1 MSGKHPRSNLP
12 FATAA
17 VPQFRWQLT
26 AGGPVPAPTSAAT
39 ASRAPRGSAAAAKRR
54 SSCAPAAS
62 TAARQAPSTGAP
74 SGVSLQRAWNQ
85 PDFLQRAW
93 ARPSAAA
100 AAASAAAVAALLE
113 AANSDSSLHP
123 PKRLCVARN
132 ADALPL
138 EEMDCAD
145 SARLDGDA
153 DEPRAKYPRTNA
165 DCVSGA
171 AQPLPST
178 PRDFG
183 DAVPPPVTPAS
194 LTIRTPPVPD
204 EPPAKVQRTAQHS
217 GSASSHLR
225 CKGASSADSTR
236 GAATSAAAVQSSPT
250 VEPCFTV
257 HAAPALRH
265 EVASSSTAPA
275 HSCDPPRPG
284 TPPPRVTTT
293 PIHCTARWK
302 SREDLRR
309 ELVRSSAVSKTGS
322 SCASSSIAPPA
333 QNLRKRPV
341 AKAPF
346 PEVPFP
352 AKRYRTSNS
361 PDLGEF
367 AAFFQKK

>member
-1 MSGKHPRSNLP
+1 M
-12 FATAA
+12 
-17 VPQFRWQLT
+17 
-26 AGGPVPAPTSAAT
+26 
-39 ASRAPRGSAAAAKRR
+39 
-54 SSCAPAAS
+54 
-62 TAARQAPSTGAP
+62 
-74 SGVSLQRAWNQ
+74 QRAWNQ

-153 DEPRAKYPRTNA
+153 DEPRAKYPRTSA

-236 GAATSAAAVQSSPT
+236 GAATVAAAVQSSPT

-257 HAAPALRH
+257 HTAPALRH

-284 TPPPRVTTT
+284 TPPPRVTST
-293 PIHCTARWK
+293 PIHCPARCK
-302 SREDLRR
+302 PVTREDLYRQ
-309 ELVRSSAVSKTGS
+309 LSSSAASKTGPS
-322 SCASSSIAPPA
+322 APKSLASRPA
-333 QNLRKRPV
+333 SKRPPE
-341 AKAPF
+341 AHF
-346 PEVPFP
+346 PQNHDFP
-352 AKRYRTSNS
+352 VKRQRTSSNS
-361 PDLGEF
+361 TSLGEF
-367 AAFFQKK
+367 APFFK